1 MRNYEAMIKIIC
13 FAFVIFFGVT
23 GCSSPEDENSKL
35 EKIDNTDEVNNYYL
49 GKQDFFSLKTLDDLP
64 ADLEWTSGDDISE
77 IGSEDAKKDHVE
89 MSRNPECSTRSW
101 PTVNASGMKSSSKFN
116 E

>member
-23 GCSSPEDENSKL
+23 GCSSPEDENSRL

-49 GKQDFFSLKTLDDLP
+49 KKQDFFTFKTLEDLP
-64 ADLEWTSGDDISE
+64 ADLVWTSGRDLSE
-77 IGSEDAKKDHVE
+77 IGSEKAKKGGTE
-89 MSRNPECSTRSW
+89 IKTLRWRPLLEYT
-101 PTVNASGMKSSSKFN
+101 KIQ
-116 E
+116 

>member
-13 FAFVIFFGVT
+13 FAFVVFFAVT

-49 GKQDFFSLKTLDDLP
+49 EKQDFFIFKTMEDLP
-64 ADLEWTSGDDISE
+64 ADLDWTSGRDLSE
-77 IGSEDAKKDHVE
+77 IGSEKQKKAE
-89 MSRNPECSTRSW
+89 QNIGGFKISL
-101 PTVNASGMKSSSKFN
+101 AL
-116 E
+116 

>member
-1 MRNYEAMIKIIC
+1 MRNYEAMIRIIC

-49 GKQDFFSLKTLDDLP
+49 KKQDFFIFKTMEDLP
-64 ADLEWTSGDDISE
+64 ADLDWTSGRDLSE
-77 IGSEDAKKDHVE
+77 IGSEKAE
-89 MSRNPECSTRSW
+89 
-101 PTVNASGMKSSSKFN
+101 
-116 E
+116 